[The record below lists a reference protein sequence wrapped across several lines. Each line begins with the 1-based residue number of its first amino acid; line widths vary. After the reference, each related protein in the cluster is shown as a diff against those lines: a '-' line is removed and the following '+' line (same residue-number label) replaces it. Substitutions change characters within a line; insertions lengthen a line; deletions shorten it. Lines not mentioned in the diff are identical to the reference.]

1 MTETQQAPVTPPASS
16 QAIAAPTDSVQSEL
30 SVSALA
36 AEGAEAAYSSR
47 VANGQGKS
55 GSGNGA
61 TSANLTGTVIAGT
74 TPTSVPAQSS
84 TGHADA
90 AVAAPQL
97 ASPGGGARTLA
108 WSLAIIAGAVG
119 AGAVGL

>member
-1 MTETQQAPVTPPASS
+1 MTPPASS

-30 SVSALA
+30 SISALA
-36 AEGAEAAYSSR
+36 AQGAEAAYSSR

-74 TPTSVPAQSS
+74 TPTSVPAQS

-97 ASPGGGARTLA
+97 ASLGGGARTLA